1 MKPALTVLTTAIT
14 LCFGAGALA
23 QQRPD
28 AGQLLQE
35 NGPRAL
41 REPQPSTAPLQLPV
55 APPLQVPPGGM
66 TITLKQIVI
75 SGNALIAQ
83 DELLRAIG
91 PVQGKTYDFAGLS
104 ALADQVSAQYRSAGY
119 PFARAYLPQQDLQQG
134 VLHIQ
139 VLEGRYGQITAHG
152 DPELSGPGQRFLSPL
167 KPGGVIE
174 SHELERVTLIL
185 DDQPGVKSIPV
196 VKPGREVGTGDLAVE
211 VRRDHRY
218 AGDAGIDNDGNR
230 YTGRTRAHVN
240 LDIDSPLTLGD
251 QLVLQAMVTDERM
264 WFGAANYAM
273 PLNAYGLRGKIGYSH
288 SYYTLADSFAALNAT
303 GTADV
308 TSAGLSYPVVRS
320 QRLNLTLSGMLE
332 HKRLHDRQGATSTHS
347 DKGSNSLPIAL
358 NFDVRDT
365 LLNGGISYGAV
376 SWTPGHLQLDADLA
390 PADAATARTAGQFS
404 KLNVDLAR
412 IQSLSEGLD
421 LYGRISAQWA
431 SKNLDS
437 SQKFGLGG
445 RNGVRAYPSGEG
457 YGDSGALVQIEL
469 RYAMGLWLPYVFYD
483 AGRVTTNRDPW
494 TAEVNHRSLAGG
506 GAGVRYGGRTWNAS
520 LIAAWRTHGGA
531 PRSEP
536 GKGQPTVWANVGYQ
550 F

>member
-1 MKPALTVLTTAIT
+1 M
-14 LCFGAGALA
+14 
-23 QQRPD
+23 
-28 AGQLLQE
+28 
-35 NGPRAL
+35 
-41 REPQPSTAPLQLPV
+41 
-55 APPLQVPPGGM
+55 
-66 TITLKQIVI
+66 
-75 SGNALIAQ
+75 
-83 DELLRAIG
+83 
-91 PVQGKTYDFAGLS
+91 
-104 ALADQVSAQYRSAGY
+104 
-119 PFARAYLPQQDLQQG
+119 
-134 VLHIQ
+134 
-139 VLEGRYGQITAHG
+139 
-152 DPELSGPGQRFLSPL
+152 
-167 KPGGVIE
+167 
-174 SHELERVTLIL
+174 
-185 DDQPGVKSIPV
+185 
-196 VKPGREVGTGDLAVE
+196 AVE
-211 VRRDHRY
+211 VRREHRY

-251 QLVLQAMVTDERM
+251 QLVLQAMVTDEKM

-332 HKRLHDRQGATSTHS
+332 HKRLHDRQGATATHS

-376 SWTPGHLQLDADLA
+376 SWTPGRLQLDADLA
-390 PADAATARTAGQFS
+390 PPDAATARSAGQFS
-404 KLNVDLAR
+404 KLNLDLAR

-457 YGDSGALVQIEL
+457 YGDSGALVQVEL

-494 TAEVNHRSLAGG
+494 TAEVNHRGLAGG
-506 GAGVRYGGRTWNAS
+506 GAGVRYAGRTWNAS